1 MHAAEVQAPSKL
13 YTQARVGVFVV
24 AVLMV
29 SWQMALYPT
38 AGMGKYFETV
48 DVARSI
54 AAGKGFANPFGALDT
69 GPTAHVAPLLP
80 LILAGVLRVT
90 GDTPAFTLVV
100 MVLCV
105 ALHALHMVLLLPL
118 SRLLLADFRPGVW
131 AALYASIVPTMPVF
145 PQWEVIWSATGAMLF
160 CLATARL
167 LRSQRPY
174 WIKGAAGGALCG
186 LLLLLNPAQLM
197 LCGAWMAYLW
207 FRERIPLR
215 QWTILAVSF
224 VLAAAVVLAPW
235 TIRNER
241 RFGALFLVRDNF
253 GLELYSSNADCAD
266 ARDYINGL
274 NGCHE
279 RMQANLNAH
288 EAELVRDMGEVNYNR
303 SRLVIAKQWIHDH
316 PARFAGLALRRC
328 KEFWF
333 PSPGEAGPY
342 AYSVW
347 VVTALSVAGLILMAR
362 RRNPAVLVILAI
374 LALYPAVYYL
384 VQSAPRFRF
393 PILWVSLLPAG
404 LAMQQAF
411 AALRKRPIP

>member
-1 MHAAEVQAPSKL
+1 MHAAEVGTPSKL
-13 YTQARVGVFVV
+13 YTQAMVGVFVV

-38 AGMGKYFETV
+38 AGMGKYFESV
-48 DVARSI
+48 DVARSL
-54 AAGKGFANPFGALDT
+54 AAGKGFADPFGALET

-80 LILAGVLRVT
+80 LILAGVLRLT
-90 GDTPAFTLVV
+90 GDTPRFTLVV

-167 LRSQRPY
+167 VRSRRPY
-174 WIKGAAGGALCG
+174 WIQGAAGGALCG

-207 FRERIPLR
+207 FRDRIPLR

-224 VLAAAVVLAPW
+224 LVAAALVLAPW
-235 TIRNER
+235 TIRNQR
-241 RFGALFLVRDNF
+241 QFGALFLVRDNF

-279 RMQANLNAH
+279 RMQANLNVH

-303 SRLVIAKQWIHDH
+303 SRLAIAKQWIHDH
-316 PARFAGLALRRC
+316 PARFAGLALRRFR
-328 KEFWF
+328 EFWF

-347 VVTALSVAGLILMAR
+347 VVTALSIAGLILMAR
-362 RRNPAVLVILAI
+362 RRNPAVLAILAI
-374 LALYPAVYYL
+374 LALYPAVYYV

-411 AALRKRPIP
+411 AALRKRPIR

>member
-13 YTQARVGVFVV
+13 YTQAMVAVFVV

-48 DVARSI
+48 DVARSL

-69 GPTAHVAPLLP
+69 GPTAHVAPLVP
-80 LILAGVLRVT
+80 LILAGVLRLT
-90 GDTPAFTLVV
+90 GDTPTFTLVV
-100 MVLCV
+100 IVLCV

-118 SRLLLADFRPGVW
+118 SRLLLADYRPGVW

-145 PQWEVIWSATGAMLF
+145 PQWEVIWSATASMLF

-167 LRSQRPY
+167 LRSQHPY
-174 WIKGAAGGALCG
+174 WIRGAVCGALCG

-207 FRERIPLR
+207 FRDRISLR
-215 QWTILAVSF
+215 QGTILALSF
-224 VLAAAVVLAPW
+224 LAAAAVILTPW

-241 RFGALFLVRDNF
+241 EFGALFLVRDNF

-279 RMQANLNAH
+279 RMQANLNVR
-288 EAELVRDMGEVNYNR
+288 EAELVRAMGEVHYNR
-303 SRLVIAKQWIHDH
+303 SRLAIAKQWIHDH

-347 VVTALSVAGLILMAR
+347 VVTALSIAGLILMAC

-411 AALRKRPIP
+411 AALRRQSAK